1 MKIPQHIAI
10 IMDGNGRW
18 AKRKGLPKIE
28 GHRRGADTAVNITK
42 ECAELGVGA
51 LTLYT
56 FSSENWKRPKKEID
70 GLMKLFEKGLKKN
83 AARMLKD
90 NIVFRTIGRRDR
102 LPESLRK
109 VIEQVE
115 TDTANNSGIKLT
127 LAVDYGGRQEI
138 IDAVKKACVMQSEG
152 SLETPNLDEEVFRG
166 LLYAGDISDPDLII
180 RTSGEMRLSNFLL
193 WQAAYSELYI
203 TETFWPDFDKD
214 ELKKAMEEFGKR
226 DRRFGE

>member
-28 GHRRGADTAVNITK
+28 GHRRGADTAVNITR
-42 ECAELGVGA
+42 ECAKLGVEA

-56 FSSENWKRPKKEID
+56 FSSENWKRPKTEID
-70 GLMKLFEKGLKKN
+70 ALMKLFEKGLKKN
-83 AARMLKD
+83 ADRMVKD
-90 NIVFRTIGRRDR
+90 NIVFSIIGRRDR
-102 LPESLRK
+102 LPEQLK
-109 VIEQVE
+109 KIIEQVE
-115 TDTANNSGIKLT
+115 SDTANNSGIKLT

-138 IDAVKKACVMQSEG
+138 IEAVKKACATR
-152 SLETPNLDEEVFRG
+152 LKTPDIDEEVFRG
-166 LLYAGDISDPDLII
+166 LLYTGNIPDPDLII
-180 RTSGEMRLSNFLL
+180 RTSGELRLSNFLL
-193 WQAAYSELYI
+193 WQSAYSEFYF

-214 ELKKAMEEFGKR
+214 ELKKAVEEFGKR